1 MKIEFSLAKKSI
13 LFFLCIFLLAVD
25 LNSVSS
31 VKRLP
36 NFYDNVPNE
45 ELAAEIIENM
55 TDEELLAQTFMFGW
69 AGQDPGTYFCHGFKT
84 PDWAV

>member
-1 MKIEFSLAKKSI
+1 MKTEFSLAKKSI

-25 LNSVSS
+25 LNSASS

-69 AGQDPGTYFCHGFKT
+69 AGQDPG
-84 PDWAV
+84 DLL